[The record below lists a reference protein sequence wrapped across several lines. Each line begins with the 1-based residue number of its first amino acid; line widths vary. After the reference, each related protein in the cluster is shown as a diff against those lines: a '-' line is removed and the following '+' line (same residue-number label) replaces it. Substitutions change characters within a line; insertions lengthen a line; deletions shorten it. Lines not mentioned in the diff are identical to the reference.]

1 METSKPASKPPGLK
15 IGEVEIFWLDGG
27 RIRLDGGPMFGPVPK
42 ALWSQKVEV
51 DDHNCIGID
60 NSAMLI
66 KTPGANLVIDSGIGN
81 KMTPKQQ
88 ENFKLESPW
97 RLPESLAALGLSRN
111 EIDIVI
117 PTHADFDH
125 AGGLVFRNA
134 NGRLELT
141 FPRARHIFQEK
152 EWAVVKKPDRR
163 SATSYWPENFIGL
176 KEGENLTL
184 VDGEAEIT
192 PEVRVFLTGGH
203 TIGHQAVEISSGG
216 ASAVH
221 LGDLLPSHNHLHP
234 LWVIAYDDYPME
246 VIAFKE
252 SFLPGCAERESWLLF
267 YHDTEIL
274 AGRAAP
280 GRRPG
285 EVIFSQ
291 TLERPTPYLTE

>member
-1 METSKPASKPPGLK
+1 MRDNKPSLK
-15 IGEVEIFWLDGG
+15 LGEVEIFWLDGG

-42 ALWSQKVEV
+42 ALWSRKVEV
-51 DDHNCIGID
+51 DNNNCIAIA
-60 NSAMLI
+60 NSAMLVR
-66 KTPGANLVIDSGIGN
+66 TPTANIIIDSGIGN

-88 ENFKLESPW
+88 ENFNLESPW
-97 RLPESLAALGLSRN
+97 RLPEELAGLGLRCD

-125 AGGLVFRNA
+125 AGGLVFRDA
-134 NGRLELT
+134 DGSLKPT

-152 EWAVVKKPDRR
+152 EWAVVENPDRR
-163 SATSYWPENFIGL
+163 SATSYWPENFTSL
-176 KEGENLTL
+176 KENNLIEL
-184 VDGEAEIT
+184 VDGEFRVT

-203 TIGHQAVEISSGG
+203 TIGHQAVEIVSGG
-216 ASAVH
+216 ESAVH

-252 SFLPGCAERESWLLF
+252 RFLPEYAARKSWILF

-274 AGRAAP
+274 AGRAVPTTLSP
-280 GRRPG
+280 GVAFDKTLPQNG
-285 EVIFSQ
+285 E
-291 TLERPTPYLTE
+291 PTSCR